1 MYIQLSYIRSYI
13 YYKMK
18 IEEHIISVNLPSH
31 KKAILNLLITSQW
44 LNDEISDVLKPF
56 DISSQQFN
64 VLRILKGR
72 KGRPANLSSIQKRM
86 LAKNSNATRL
96 VDKLILKNLVV
107 KKICEANKRK
117 IEIFITNEGED
128 LLNNLNQ
135 VVESKEQSIINQLTA
150 DEQIILTEL
159 LTKIRNNE

>member
-1 MYIQLSYIRSYI
+1 
-13 YYKMK
+13 MK
-18 IEEHIISVNLPSH
+18 IEDQIISTSLPDY

-72 KGRPANLSSIQKRM
+72 KGKPANLSSIQKRM

-117 IEIFITNEGED
+117 IEIFITNEGEN

-135 VVESKEQSIINQLTA
+135 VVENKEQSIINQLTA

>member
-1 MYIQLSYIRSYI
+1 
-13 YYKMK
+13 MK